1 MEKIIY
7 ARPSSSENSGADD
20 NSLLSGS
27 CDLSTVFQAVGSW
40 SRRVEENVGERVE
53 KVAKV

>member
-7 ARPSSSENSGADD
+7 ARPSSSENSGVDD